1 MNPTFDRF
9 LSIPTASNS
18 ILEQTMSRT
27 LPQIPDPLPATL
39 TNADDE
45 KMQRPNCVQGV
56 ECGLWSVDCGVWTGA
71 RPAACCPAR
80 EEKNLNYPGLLL
92 PGRRGQNLNL
102 STIGSE
108 HLLCLY

>member
-1 MNPTFDRF
+1 MLMNPTFDRF

-45 KMQRPNCVQGV
+45 KMQRLDCVQGV
-56 ECGLWSVDCGVWTGA
+56 ECGPVLGLQ
-71 RPAACCPAR
+71 PAAWR
-80 EEKNLNYPGLLL
+80 
-92 PGRRGQNLNL
+92 GRRKISIILACC
-102 STIGSE
+102 
-108 HLLCLY
+108 CLAGEDKT

>member
-1 MNPTFDRF
+1 MLMNPTFDSF

-45 KMQRPNCVQGV
+45 KIQRLDCVQGV
-56 ECGLWSVDCGVWTGA
+56 ECGPVLGLQ
-71 RPAACCPAR
+71 PAARRWRRKISIILACCC
-80 EEKNLNYPGLLL
+80 
-92 PGRRGQNLNL
+92 
-102 STIGSE
+102 
-108 HLLCLY
+108 CLAGEDKT